1 MSSKR
6 LLLPALSALALNAC
20 NTAYTHVGDEDPF
33 FGEAVKYNAAV
44 QTINPEPVYAEGSAE
59 PGSNGDKMSQ
69 AVKRY
74 RTDKVNAR
82 HNDEADRLNTTRSV
96 TGGSGS
102 GGGSG
107 PQ

>member
-1 MSSKR
+1 MAMSSKR
-6 LLLPALSALALNAC
+6 LLIAASAALGLAAC
-20 NTAYTHVGDEDPF
+20 NTANTHIGDEDAF

-59 PGSNGDKMSQ
+59 PGSNGAKGVA

-74 RTDKVNAR
+74 RTDEVNHRHRDEVRAAR
-82 HNDEADRLNTTRSV
+82 SGGLSTTNTD
-96 TGGSGS
+96 SGS
-102 GGGSG
+102 